1 MSKKKTIANWKF
13 TRGFIQHYVAQYK
26 AVEKNSN
33 YSAGFTMIELL
44 VVFTLLGVLTITGV
58 NTFFS
63 YGRNQEYKTA
73 VADISH
79 TLNLLRS
86 RAISQVKPP
95 VCGTARLDGYEFWYA
110 DSGTSYRTRVRCGGI
125 YYPLET
131 RALPQ
136 NVTFTA
142 STTTFF
148 KVSTGT
154 IDAPR
159 NIVLRGGGRTTTIRV
174 EITGVVSAQ

>member
-1 MSKKKTIANWKF
+1 MSKKKTIANWKL
-13 TRGFIQHYVAQYK
+13 TRGF
-26 AVEKNSN
+26 
-33 YSAGFTMIELL
+33 TMVELL
-44 VVFTLLGVLTITGV
+44 VVFALIGFLTVTGV

-73 VADISH
+73 VADVSH
-79 TLNLLRS
+79 TLTLLRS

-110 DSGTSYRTRVRCGGI
+110 NSGTSYRSRVRCGGT
-125 YYPLET
+125 YYVLET
-131 RALPQ
+131 RSLPQ
-136 NVTFTA
+136 NVTFTT

-159 NIVLRGGGRTTTIRV
+159 NIVLTGGGRTTTVRV
-174 EITGVVSAQ
+174 ETTGVISAQ